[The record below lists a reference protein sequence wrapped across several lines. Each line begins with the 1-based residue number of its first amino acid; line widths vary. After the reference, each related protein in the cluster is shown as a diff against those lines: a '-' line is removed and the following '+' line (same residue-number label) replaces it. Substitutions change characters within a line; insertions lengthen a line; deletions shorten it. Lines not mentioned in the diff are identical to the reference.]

1 MRNIGILGT
10 GTWGTA
16 LARLLAGNGHAV
28 TAWSALTA
36 EIDALRKTRRHP
48 KLGDM
53 VVPDSIV
60 FTEEIARACT
70 GMDIVVFAVPSVYV
84 RATAR
89 SAAPFVTREQV
100 IVDVAKGMEA
110 DTLLTL
116 TEVIGQEMAA
126 AGKAPRLVALSGPT
140 HAEEVARDLPTTIVS
155 SSRDAAAAA
164 LVQDAFMSDCL
175 RVYTNAD
182 IRGVEVAGALKNVI
196 ALAAGIAG
204 GLGYGD
210 NARAAIITRGIAE
223 MARLGAAMGCERET
237 FSGLTGL
244 GDLVV
249 TCTSMHSRNN
259 RCGMLIGQGM
269 APEDAVREV
278 GMVVEGLNA
287 LPAALALGEKYRVE
301 LPIIEGV
308 NAIVH
313 QNASP
318 RAVVESLMRRERKP
332 ENWM

>member
-1 MRNIGILGT
+1 MAANMEMNDRPAALVTGGSRGIGRAICL
-10 GTWGTA
+10 A
-16 LARLLAGNGHAV
+16 LAEAGFNVCVNYAGNAAAAEETAAACREKDAV
-28 TAWSALTA
+28 
-36 EIDALRKTRRHP
+36 I
-48 KLGDM
+48 
-53 VVPDSIV
+53 
-60 FTEEIARACT
+60 
-70 GMDIVVFAVPSVYV
+70 FAVPSPYV

-89 SAAPFVTREQV
+89 AAAPFVAEDQI

-110 DTLLTL
+110 ETLMTL
-116 TEVIGQEMAA
+116 TGVIGEEMAKL
-126 AGKAPRLVALSGPT
+126 GRAPRLVALSGPT

-155 SSRDAAAAA
+155 ASPDAQAAARI
-164 LVQDAFMSDCL
+164 QDIFMTESL

-223 MARLGAAMGCERET
+223 MARLGAAMGCSKET

-259 RCGMLIGQGM
+259 RCGMLIGQGK
-269 APEDAVREV
+269 APDEAVREV

-287 LPAALALGEKYRVE
+287 LPAALELGKKYGVE

-308 NAIVH
+308 HGIVDLGV
-313 QNASP
+313 SP
-318 RAVVESLMRRERKP
+318 REMVAELMRREPKP
-332 ENWM
+332 ENWI

>member
-1 MRNIGILGT
+1 MLNIGILGT

-16 LARLLAGNGHAV
+16 LLRLLANKGHAV
-28 TAWSALTA
+28 TAWSALPQ
-36 EIDALRKTRRHP
+36 EVEALSATRRHP
-48 KLGDM
+48 KLPGM
-53 VVPDSIV
+53 TIPDSVI
-60 FTEEIARACT
+60 FTADVAAACR
-70 GMDIVVFAVPSVYV
+70 GRDMLVFAVPSPYV
-84 RATAR
+84 RSTAR
-89 SAAPFVTREQV
+89 AAAPFAANDQL

-110 DTLLTL
+110 ETLMTL
-116 TEVIGQEMAA
+116 TEVIGEEMAK

-140 HAEEVARDLPTTIVS
+140 HAEEVSLDLPTTIVS
-155 SSRDAAAAA
+155 ASPDAQAAARA
-164 LVQDAFMSDCL
+164 QDAFMTDRL

-223 MARLGAAMGCERET
+223 MARLGAAMGCSKET

-259 RCGMLIGQGM
+259 RCGMLIGQGK
-269 APEDAVREV
+269 APDEAVREV

-287 LPAALALGEKYRVE
+287 LPAALELGKKYGVE
-301 LPIIEGV
+301 LHIIEGV
-308 NAIVH
+308 HQIVDLG
-313 QNASP
+313 ASP
-318 RAVVESLMRRERKP
+318 RAVVAQLMRRDPKP

>member
-1 MRNIGILGT
+1 MLNIGILGT

-16 LARLLAGNGHAV
+16 LLRLLANKGHAV
-28 TAWSALTA
+28 TAWSALPQEVETLSA
-36 EIDALRKTRRHP
+36 TRRHP
-48 KLGDM
+48 KLPGM
-53 VVPDSIV
+53 TIPDSVI
-60 FTEEIARACT
+60 FTADVAAACR
-70 GMDIVVFAVPSVYV
+70 GRDMLVFAVPSPYV
-84 RATAR
+84 RSTAR
-89 SAAPFVTREQV
+89 AAAPFAAKDQL

-110 DTLLTL
+110 ETLMTL
-116 TEVIGQEMAA
+116 TEVIGEEMAK

-140 HAEEVARDLPTTIVS
+140 HAEEVSLDLPTTIVS
-155 SSRDAAAAA
+155 ASPDAQAAARA
-164 LVQDAFMSDCL
+164 QDAFMTDRL

-223 MARLGAAMGCERET
+223 MARLGAAMGCARET

-269 APEDAVREV
+269 AAADAVREV

-287 LPAALALGEKYRVE
+287 LPAALALGKKYAVE
-301 LPIIEGV
+301 LPIIESV
-308 NAIVH
+308 EQIVH
-313 QNASP
+313 RGAPP
-318 RAVVESLMRRERKP
+318 REVVGNLMRRERKP

>member
-60 FTEEIARACT
+60 FTEEIARACM

-164 LVQDAFMSDCL
+164 LVQDTFMSDCL

-287 LPAALALGEKYRVE
+287 LPAALALEKNTVWSC
-301 LPIIEGV
+301 PSSK
-308 NAIVH
+308 A
-313 QNASP
+313 
-318 RAVVESLMRRERKP
+318 
-332 ENWM
+332 

>member
-1 MRNIGILGT
+1 MQNIGVLGT

-16 LARLLAGNGHAV
+16 LLRLLANKGHAV
-28 TAWSALTA
+28 TAWSALP
-36 EIDALRKTRRHP
+36 EEVEALASTRRHP
-48 KLGDM
+48 KLPGM
-53 VVPDSIV
+53 VIPEGVT
-60 FTEEIARACT
+60 FTGNIAAACREK
-70 GMDIVVFAVPSVYV
+70 DAVIFAVPSPYV

-89 SAAPFVTREQV
+89 AAAPFVAEDQI

-110 DTLLTL
+110 ETLMTL
-116 TEVIGQEMAA
+116 TGVIGEEMAKL
-126 AGKAPRLVALSGPT
+126 GRAPRLVALSGPT

-155 SSRDAAAAA
+155 ASPD
-164 LVQDAFMSDCL
+164 
-175 RVYTNAD
+175 
-182 IRGVEVAGALKNVI
+182 

-223 MARLGAAMGCERET
+223 MARLGAAMGCSKET

-259 RCGMLIGQGM
+259 RCGMLIGQGK
-269 APEDAVREV
+269 APDEAVREV

-287 LPAALALGEKYRVE
+287 LPAALELGKKYGVE

-308 NAIVH
+308 HQIVDLG
-313 QNASP
+313 ASP
-318 RAVVESLMRRERKP
+318 RAVVAQLMRRDPKP

>member
-1 MRNIGILGT
+1 MYTIGILGT

-28 TAWSALTA
+28 TAWSALPEEVA
-36 EIDALRKTRRHP
+36 SLSETRRHP
-48 KLGDM
+48 RLGDM
-53 VVPDSIV
+53 VVPESV
-60 FTEEIARACT
+60 AFTGDIGRACAEKD
-70 GMDIVVFAVPSVYV
+70 MLVFAVPSPYV

-89 SAAPFVTREQV
+89 AAAPFARERQV
-100 IVDVAKGMEA
+100 AVDVAKGMET

-116 TEVIGQEMAA
+116 SEVIGQEMAA

-155 SSRDAAAAA
+155 SSRDADAARF
-164 LVQDAFMSDCL
+164 VQDAFMSDSL

-259 RCGMLIGQGM
+259 RCGMLIGGGM
-269 APEDAVREV
+269 APADAVREV

-287 LPAALALGEKYRVE
+287 LPAALALGKKYGVE

-308 NAIVH
+308 DAIVRRG
-313 QNASP
+313 ASP
-318 RAVVESLMRRERKP
+318 RAVVESLMRREKKP
-332 ENWM
+332 ETWL